1 MRGESTRDGTEAQL
15 HTLEGL
21 AASILVVL
29 GLVFASQAVAV
40 TSTSSTT
47 SSEDIEAQYDQ
58 LAQDLLT
65 QAKSSGALQD
75 AVLNWNE
82 NERRFVGTEDLYYYQ
97 GESPPGR
104 FGRTLDRVVMGNNL
118 AYNVELVYQSE
129 DSTLSVPLVDNGE
142 PSANSVTANEV
153 IVLNEN
159 DVLAEGTTYETRLTD
174 STSYPMDN
182 MDNEAMYNI
191 VNVRLTVWR
200 R

>member
-1 MRGESTRDGTEAQL
+1 MRGTRTNDETKAQL

-47 SSEDIEAQYDQ
+47 SSEDVEAQYDQ

-65 QAKSSGALQD
+65 QAKSSGALRD
-75 AVLNWNE
+75 AVLNWND
-82 NERRFVGTEDLYYYQ
+82 ERRRFRASQGQYYYQ
-97 GESPPGR
+97 GESPPGE
-104 FGRTLDRVVMGNNL
+104 FGRLLDRAVMGNNL
-118 AYNVELVYQSE
+118 AYNVELVYQSG
-129 DSTLSVPLVDNGE
+129 DSSATVPLVDNGE
-142 PSANSVTANEV
+142 PSTNSVTASEV

-159 DVLAEGTTYETRLTD
+159 DRLPDGTMLVD
-174 STSYPMDN
+174 STTYPMDN
-182 MDNEAMYNI
+182 MENEAMYNI
-191 VNVRLTVWR
+191 VNVRLTIWR

>member
-1 MRGESTRDGTEAQL
+1 MVKMRGEKTTGGDEAQL

-21 AASILVVL
+21 AASVIVVL

-47 SSEDIEAQYDQ
+47 SSVDVEAQYDQ

-65 QAKSSGALQD
+65 QAKSSGTLRD
-75 AVLNWNE
+75 AVINWNE
-82 NERRFVGTEDLYYYQ
+82 DENRFRGTESLYYYQ

-104 FGRTLDRVVMGNNL
+104 FGSTLDRVVMANNL
-118 AYNVELVYQSE
+118 AYNVELVYQSKG
-129 DSTLSVPLVDNGE
+129 STLSVPLVDNGE
-142 PSANSVTANEV
+142 PSTNSVTASEV

-159 DVLAEGTTYETRLTD
+159 DRLPDGTALTD
-174 STSYPMDN
+174 STSYPMTN

>member
-129 DSTLSVPLVDNGE
+129 GSTLSVPLVDNGE

-159 DVLAEGTTYETRLTD
+159 DRLAEGTLLTD